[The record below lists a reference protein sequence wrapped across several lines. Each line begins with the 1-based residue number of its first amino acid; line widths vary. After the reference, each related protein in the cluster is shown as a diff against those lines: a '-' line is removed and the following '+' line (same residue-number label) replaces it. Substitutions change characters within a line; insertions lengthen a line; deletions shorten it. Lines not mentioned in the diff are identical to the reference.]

1 MKITYNLIILFVLTL
16 SAFTVIYIKH
26 LNRIVNIEMEKSEK
40 NISKH
45 LNEHKRLLDI
55 KTKLL
60 DKKLI
65 TENIKKTLGMEIPS
79 KEKIIYLNLVE

>member
-1 MKITYNLIILFVLTL
+1 MKIAYNLIILFVLTL

>member
-1 MKITYNLIILFVLTL
+1 MKIAYNLIILLILTL

-40 NISKH
+40 NISKY

-55 KTKLL
+55 RTKLL

-65 TENIKKTLGMEIPS
+65 TKNIKKTLGMEIPS

>member
-1 MKITYNLIILFVLTL
+1 MKITYNLIILFFLTL

>member
-26 LNRIVNIEMEKSEK
+26 LNRIANIEMEKSEK
-40 NISKH
+40 DISKY
-45 LNEHKRLLDI
+45 LNEHKSLLDA
-55 KTKLL
+55 KTRLL

-65 TENIKKTLGMEIPS
+65 TKNIKKTLGMEIPS

>member
-1 MKITYNLIILFVLTL
+1 
-16 SAFTVIYIKH
+16 
-26 LNRIVNIEMEKSEK
+26 MEKSEK
-40 NISKH
+40 NISKY

-55 KTKLL
+55 RTKLL

-65 TENIKKTLGMEIPS
+65 TKNIKKTLGMEIPS